1 MPPAPLARPA
11 ASRAHSSRVEPPS
24 PSRTRLS
31 RGLRAAPSACAWKV
45 NVAATLRLRRLSSPR
60 RRVSPLRG
68 LPSATG
74 SASHLRLRVAC
85 WERMG
90 RMLPAH
96 HAGPCNRLS
105 HAREGAGLGCPGR
118 PRSTRLSW
126 RARAGGTHTRTCKSH
141 GGGRVRHESHVPGAA
156 GRTSSPRSTK
166 QQPKRLPLPVRRSYS
181 HSLV

>member
-85 WERMG
+85 RERMG
-90 RMLPAH
+90 RMLPAR

-126 RARAGGTHTRTCKSH
+126 RARAGGTRARTCESH
-141 GGGRVRHESHVPGAA
+141 GGGRGRHGSRVTGAA
-156 GRTSSPRSTK
+156 ERFARTSETHRPSRQWHPAA
-166 QQPKRLPLPVRRSYS
+166 RR
-181 HSLV
+181 